1 MDLPTLARPTC
12 HGVKSHCDVKDV
24 CEEKEEKFSGEARIY
39 SWEENFGGRK
49 KMAKKGGDVLTYDT
63 TLQVVTRST
72 QQDLFLHGG
81 LLGGHLL
88 FLLAAIKATRKSN
101 IGGGG
106 GREESSRREKRGT
119 SRTSCR
125 SEKDQGG
132 GSRDVGCPRY

>member
-1 MDLPTLARPTC
+1 
-12 HGVKSHCDVKDV
+12 
-24 CEEKEEKFSGEARIY
+24 
-39 SWEENFGGRK
+39 
-49 KMAKKGGDVLTYDT
+49 MAKKGGDVLTYDT

-88 FLLAAIKATRKSN
+88 FLPAAIKATRKSN

-106 GREESSRREKRGT
+106 GGREESNRREKRGT